1 VTPEAV
7 AEVTSGLVEMDEWVG
22 GTIIEFGGTVWEVM
36 AFDNP
41 GPWGG
46 GNNVENDMGH

>member
-7 AEVTSGLVEMDEWVG
+7 SEVTSGLVEKEEWVG
-22 GTIIEFGGTVWEVM
+22 GTIIEIGGTVREVK

-41 GPWGG
+41 GPRGG
-46 GNNVENDMGH
+46 GNNVENDMGY